1 MNNFNTGNNFN
12 TSSGFNANNNSIN
25 DLAPKKKD
33 DKQKTKSKRGLGSLL
48 RKSTTKED
56 ISEENT
62 EHTELDTTE

>member
-1 MNNFNTGNNFN
+1 MNNFNTSNNFN
-12 TSSGFNANNNSIN
+12 TNDSIN

>member
-1 MNNFNTGNNFN
+1 MNNFN
-12 TSSGFNANNNSIN
+12 TSSGFNASNNFNTNNNSIN

>member
-1 MNNFNTGNNFN
+1 MNGLNTSSSFNTNNFNTNNL
-12 TSSGFNANNNSIN
+12 IN

-33 DKQKTKSKRGLGSLL
+33 DKQKTKTKRGLGSLL
-48 RKSTTKED
+48 RKSNTKED

>member
-1 MNNFNTGNNFN
+1 MNGLNTSSSFNTNNFNTNNL
-12 TSSGFNANNNSIN
+12 IN

-33 DKQKTKSKRGLGSLL
+33 DKQKTKTKRGLGSLL

>member
-33 DKQKTKSKRGLGSLL
+33 DKQKTKSKRGLGNLL

>member
-1 MNNFNTGNNFN
+1 MNGLNMNNFNT
-12 TSSGFNANNNSIN
+12 SNSIN